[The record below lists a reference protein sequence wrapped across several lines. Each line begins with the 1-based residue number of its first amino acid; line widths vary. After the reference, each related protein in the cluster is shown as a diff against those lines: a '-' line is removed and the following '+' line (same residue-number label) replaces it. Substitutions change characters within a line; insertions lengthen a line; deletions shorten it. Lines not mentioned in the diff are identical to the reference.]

1 MDQCPTK
8 SLIHDMICNKDRKPL
23 ISHLLHM
30 RGVITRGSGN
40 TRLPS
45 LFTNERAWPNLEAFK
60 NSSDVNS
67 KSLSAGNIDWIG
79 SSSHPLSLAIPNNG
93 LISVDSKN
101 NSFSIRPE
109 SGGLNIKEKNT
120 FHFPSNQF
128 ESPYHHEQQPGT
140 MWGKTAKS
148 KSADLEIIKMFRMK
162 ETSDQFPNLQLSICS
177 NLGGIGA
184 DAINKEGDSEL
195 KLSLHPPMSVPK
207 ENFDETI
214 NGTVTA
220 KSDFLFLKK
229 DSNNS
234 SCNKRAAKGLS
245 TLDLT
250 MSIGTLE

>member
-1 MDQCPTK
+1 
-8 SLIHDMICNKDRKPL
+8 MICNKDRKPL
-23 ISHLLHM
+23 MSHLLHM
-30 RGVITRGSGN
+30 REVITRGSGN

-45 LFTNERAWPNLEAFK
+45 PFTNALEAFK
-60 NSSDVNS
+60 NSSGVNS

-79 SSSHPLSLAIPNNG
+79 SSSQPLSLAIPNNG
-93 LISVDSKN
+93 LVSVDAKN
-101 NSFSIRPE
+101 NSFSIRTE
-109 SGGLNIKEKNT
+109 SGGLNINENNT
-120 FHFPSNQF
+120 FHPPSNQF
-128 ESPYHHEQQPGT
+128 ESPYHHEKQPET
-140 MWGKTAKS
+140 MWWR
-148 KSADLEIIKMFRMK
+148 SADLEKTKMFKMK

-177 NLGGIGA
+177 NLEGIGA
-184 DAINKEGDSEL
+184 NAINKEGDSEL
-195 KLSLHPPMSVPK
+195 KLSLHPPMSMPK